1 MNIENLYEIL
11 TDQPAYRIKQV
22 ERAVFFNLIES
33 WDEATALPKDLRRK
47 LNDEVDLQIKN
58 QLFKSKKG
66 DSQKA
71 LIEFSDGSKVETV
84 LIRHNDGPHTS
95 IDAVRGKRNTVCVSS
110 QIGCPLDCAFCA
122 TGKMGFKRNLTK
134 EEIVEQVLF
143 WNRLLRTQYHGSYY
157 GTEEK
162 KERDCSP
169 ELEERRRVS
178 NLVFMGMGEP
188 FLNYE
193 NVMNA
198 IKFLNRKEIFGIGMR
213 NISISTIGVLEGIKK
228 FTDEDLQINLA
239 ISLHAPN
246 DKLRTE
252 LIPANKTWPIKKV
265 LAAVDDYIAK
275 TNRKVMFEYIMI
287 KDVNDSDADA
297 RELAGLM
304 KKKLYL
310 VNLIPYNE
318 TEKFHSSLNKRIE
331 KFKNILERAGVN
343 VTRRRAFGQDIDAA
357 CGQLVTR
364 HC

>member
-1 MNIENLYEIL
+1 MLLENLYKIL
-11 TDQPAYRIKQV
+11 TDQPAYRTKQV
-22 ERAVFFNLIES
+22 ERAVFFDLIED
-33 WDEATALPKDLRRK
+33 WDNATVLPKDLRQK
-47 LNDEVDLQIKN
+47 LNDEVDLKIKN

-71 LIEFSDGSKVETV
+71 LIEFSDDNKVETV
-84 LIRHNDGPHTS
+84 LIRHDANPRTS
-95 IDAVRGKRNTVCVSS
+95 IDAVRGGRNTVCVSS
-110 QIGCPLDCAFCA
+110 QVGCPLACAFCA

-143 WNRLLRTQYHGSYY
+143 WNRLLRQSHGTGR
-157 GTEEK
+157 GT
-162 KERDCSP
+162 DM
-169 ELEERRRVS
+169 RVS
-178 NLVFMGMGEP
+178 NIVFMGMGEP

-193 NVMNA
+193 NVMDA

-213 NISISTIGVLEGIKK
+213 NISISTIGVLDGIKK
-228 FTDEDLQINLA
+228 LTDEDLQINLA
-239 ISLHAPN
+239 ISLHAPD
-246 DKLRTE
+246 DKLRAK

-287 KDVNDSDADA
+287 KDVNDGDDNA

-304 KKKLYL
+304 KKKLYM

-318 TEKFHSSLNKRIE
+318 TEKFHPSLNNRIE
-331 KFKNILERAGVN
+331 KFKNILERLGVN

-357 CGQLVTR
+357 CGQLVTQNR
-364 HC
+364 